1 MPTDPQALETIKDE
15 FRCPK
20 RGGSA
25 EQDAV
30 FNYPVVDHWNKD
42 HNTKGERTCSYCG
55 GIHQDDLVPILKEAI
70 DPTKPD
76 TFVYMSDKP
85 NKMYLRRPDV
95 RNASDGAIKSYG
107 GHGIPTGYDYDSFL
121 VLLNEALAASEPK
134 ADAKFKAA
142 KPDKVKELEAE
153 EAGIAQVV
161 RFKSDKSGHFKE
173 GEYFQGTD
181 QPGTPDL
188 QLAKKLPIGDAVV
201 PVGTRSQMT
210 TYDIVRV
217 HKVDGVW
224 EEQAKLEEEEAV
236 TKDTI
241 KIARPDDDTPS
252 DYEGPTELGDND
264 FEDDW
269 GGAGGDTRL

>member
-30 FNYPVVDHWNKD
+30 FNYTVVDHWNKD

-70 DPTKPD
+70 DPEKPD

-85 NKMYLRRPDV
+85 NKMYMRRPDV

-121 VLLNEALAASEPK
+121 ALLNEALAASEPK

-142 KPDKVKELEAE
+142 KPEA
-153 EAGIAQVV
+153 V
-161 RFKSDKSGHFKE
+161 R
-173 GEYFQGTD
+173 
-181 QPGTPDL
+181 
-188 QLAKKLPIGDAVV
+188 
-201 PVGTRSQMT
+201 
-210 TYDIVRV
+210 
-217 HKVDGVW
+217 
-224 EEQAKLEEEEAV
+224 KLEEEE
-236 TKDTI
+236 KI
-241 KIARPDDDTPS
+241 KSSEGWTPTDGPKLPKADDD
-252 DYEGPTELGDND
+252 
-264 FEDDW
+264 DW
-269 GGAGGDTRL
+269 EGAGGDTWL